1 VKFLVDSDVL
11 SELTK
16 PSPAQRVIDWLRIHD
31 HDIVVNPIIVAEL
44 QYGILLFPAGRRR
57 TKLLEWYQAGIVR
70 LEVIN
75 IDAETATVWAEL
87 LADLKQQGRV
97 MPVKDSLIAAT
108 AKQHGLSIATGNAS
122 DFLHAGVQI
131 VNPFANP

>member
-1 VKFLVDSDVL
+1 
-11 SELTK
+11 
-16 PSPAQRVIDWLRIHD
+16 
-31 HDIVVNPIIVAEL
+31 
-44 QYGILLFPAGRRR
+44 
-57 TKLLEWYQAGIVR
+57 